1 MLQCIRRLAKLGA
14 MAALVI
20 FTHYCSEPRS
30 KYARAPGKAAMAW
43 QFFPARA
50 YFERGLDLEIQGGG
64 GRRNQGQGH
73 QKSKEWKE
81 IPRNPMGR
89 RPV

>member
-1 MLQCIRRLAKLGA
+1 MSPN
-14 MAALVI
+14 I
-20 FTHYCSEPRS
+20 FLYTSE

-73 QKSKEWKE
+73 QKQRNGKKYLEIQWGGGRCNQGQGHQKSKEME
-81 IPRNPMGR
+81 RTT
-89 RPV
+89 